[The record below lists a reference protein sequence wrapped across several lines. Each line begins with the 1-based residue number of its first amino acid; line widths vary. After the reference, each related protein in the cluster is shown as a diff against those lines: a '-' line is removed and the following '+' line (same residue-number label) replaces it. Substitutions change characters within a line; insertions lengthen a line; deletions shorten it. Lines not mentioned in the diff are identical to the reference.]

1 MQNSNI
7 GVDLETYLE
16 MCEMLG
22 EEPVE
27 ENMPIEF
34 SELPNL
40 IQQCFVMHRTLTD
53 IWDTMNGNYLGKD
66 YSIIFKLFDLY
77 EIEQGERLFVLDILH
92 TIDNI
97 KSKNVA
103 DRIEQKRSTAK

>member
-1 MQNSNI
+1 
-7 GVDLETYLE
+7 
-16 MCEMLG
+16 MLG
-22 EEPVE
+22 EQPSDDNIPVE
-27 ENMPIEF
+27 IEDF
-34 SELPNL
+34 PDLVV
-40 IQQCFVMHRTLTD
+40 QCFIIYRTLAD

-66 YSIIFKLFDLY
+66 YSIVFKLFDLY

-92 TIDNI
+92 TIDAI

>member
-27 ENMPIEF
+27 ENMPIEY
-34 SELPNL
+34 SELPIL
-40 IQQCFVMHRTLTD
+40 IQQCFVIHRTLAD

-66 YSIIFKLFDLY
+66 YSIVFKLFDLY
-77 EIEQGERLFVLDILH
+77 EIEQDERLFLLEILN

-97 KSKNVA
+97 KSKNIA
-103 DRIEQKRSTAK
+103 DKIEQKRSTTK